1 MNPLLYSS
9 NEMFSS
15 TELIRKSKMIFDKL
29 LSDEVDK
36 AIILRDGKP
45 GFMLL
50 EFSKYEEIMKE
61 YLELKQGLGS
71 TQTIKDEKPKEV
83 AKEVEIEVA
92 DEPVVEDI
100 EESFFE
106 SEKIEE
112 PEIKEEVVEVKKHET
127 AEEQFEHIE
136 DDISEDELKKAL
148 EDIEKLSINDEKEDD
163 MDLDMDLEDE
173 LEDVSKKR
181 KEQPLKEFWDD

>member
-29 LSDEVDK
+29 LKSEIEK

-50 EFSKYEEIMKE
+50 DFEKYEELMKE
-61 YLELKQGLGS
+61 YLELKENASKPVQKEEVI
-71 TQTIKDEKPKEV
+71 TQKEPEV
-83 AKEVEIEVA
+83 VIPVQKEDPIVQEPEEI
-92 DEPVVEDI
+92 I
-100 EESFFE
+100 EN
-106 SEKIEE
+106 KKEE
-112 PEIKEEVVEVKKHET
+112 PEEVGFSMNAS

-136 DDISEDELKKAL
+136 DDISEDDLKKAL
-148 EDIEKLSINDEKEDD
+148 EDIESLSFDDDKTKDKKEEPLNLDEDD
-163 MDLDMDLEDE
+163 LDE
-173 LEDVSKKR
+173 LSFTRK
-181 KEQPLKEFWDD
+181 KEQPLKEFWD